1 MFFSCPISSVSGR
14 AGRRRRGLHW
24 VGRGRCPVPVFGVG
38 SLRPVHNCPNR
49 PGGRRVTRR
58 AGTQVEVSHSGLTR
72 RTSRWSRSPA
82 AVYSTRPPPNA
93 NSADGPP
100 ASSAERYAGRRRAGG
115 SSAARRLDIRLHRQG
130 VRRAKPPAPLVRKGR
145 AAPGV
150 RRGSAASPS
159 PEPNVRTLGRLTMTP
174 NGCHGQPPCLLIC
187 RPSVSL
193 HRPELRRRAPGCS
206 PSPALSFRCPS
217 ALDPCPAPDVRPCSR
232 SRPHPFCGGRSDRSG
247 GARIGFGRGHGAA
260 LPATSCSAGSAMGDC
275 GWCAPA
281 R

>member
-58 AGTQVEVSHSGLTR
+58 AGTQVDVSHSGLTR
-72 RTSRWSRSPA
+72 RTSRWSRSPV

-159 PEPNVRTLGRLTMTP
+159 PEPNVRTLGRLAMTLT
-174 NGCHGQPPCLLIC
+174 GVIA
-187 RPSVSL
+187 S
-193 HRPELRRRAPGCS
+193 
-206 PSPALSFRCPS
+206 
-217 ALDPCPAPDVRPCSR
+217 SR
-232 SRPHPFCGGRSDRSG
+232 V
-247 GARIGFGRGHGAA
+247 
-260 LPATSCSAGSAMGDC
+260 L
-275 GWCAPA
+275 
-281 R
+281 